1 MPSRLDPRRGV
12 GDLSPAADE
21 REWRLVVGER
31 GHRLVPSGR
40 SAGWDVAGC
49 LDPHRAGRG
58 GGGGGGGG
66 GSCVVPLFFR
76 VQFVNSAATVVQ
88 MRGDVRVYEY

>member
-1 MPSRLDPRRGV
+1 VDDLTGDCWMPSRLDPRRGV

-58 GGGGGGGG
+58 G
-66 GSCVVPLFFR
+66 SCACLLGWLGR
-76 VQFVNSAATVVQ
+76 IHL
-88 MRGDVRVYEY
+88 